1 MAGNKELKDLLDD
14 LNNDIA
20 HKNEQPKLSVQP
32 HKQTVQSLPDGGG
45 FLEAH
50 RKMFIGVVVGL
61 VALVGVYQIG
71 VNSGK
76 TDSRSIV
83 KSSTAND
90 EKQIQNVTKKIDA
103 QIERAQ
109 ANSKNNYMQVKPKQ
123 APKKY
128 SETMTDVSQAGDFLV
143 SYFKNIDNKNYVAA
157 WNQLSPE
164 WRTHFTSI
172 DTYSAMY
179 KDTLSQDIEI
189 LEVTR
194 VGNDRAVVRFKL
206 TAVDRTDTGTKRQFF
221 AGKWDIIKQDGKLY
235 MDNPDVK
242 KL

>member
-1 MAGNKELKDLLDD
+1 MADNKELKDLLND
-14 LNNDIA
+14 LNDDIA
-20 HKNEQPKLSVQP
+20 HKNEQPNLSVQLQ
-32 HKQTVQSLPDGGG
+32 KQTVQNSLDSGG
-45 FLEAH
+45 FLGAH
-50 RKMFIGVVVGL
+50 RNMLVGAVVGL
-61 VALVGVYQIG
+61 VVLFGVYQFG
-71 VNSGK
+71 VSSGK
-76 TDSRSIV
+76 TDNRSIA
-83 KSSTAND
+83 KSSIAND
-90 EKQIQNVTKKIDA
+90 EKQIQDVTKKIDA

-128 SETMTDVSQAGDFLV
+128 SGTMTEVSQAGDFLV

-189 LEVTR
+189 LDVTR
-194 VGNDRAVVRFKL
+194 VGNDRAVVHFKL

-221 AGKWDIIKQDGKLY
+221 TGKWDIIKQDGKLY

>member
-1 MAGNKELKDLLDD
+1 MADNKELKDLLND
-14 LNNDIA
+14 LNDDIA
-20 HKNEQPKLSVQP
+20 HKNDQPNLSVQSQ
-32 HKQTVQSLPDGGG
+32 KQTVQSLADSGG
-45 FLEAH
+45 FLGAH
-50 RKMFIGVVVGL
+50 RNMLVGVVVGL
-61 VALVGVYQIG
+61 VVLFGVYQFG

-76 TDSRSIV
+76 SDNRRVIQ
-83 KSSTAND
+83 SSVATEEIIAQKAANKINAQV
-90 EKQIQNVTKKIDA
+90 EK
-103 QIERAQ
+103 EL
-109 ANSKNNYMQVKPKQ
+109 ANSKNNYMQVKPKP
-123 APKKY
+123 APKK
-128 SETMTDVSQAGDFLV
+128 SSGTMTDVSQAGDFLV

-189 LEVTR
+189 LDVTR
-194 VGNDRAVVRFKL
+194 VGNDRAVVHFKL